1 MGWNVPEA
9 GVADQLQ
16 QHNRTLKSA
25 VAGLCVVLALCA
37 IAITATI
44 VYRFIVPPPAA
55 DLSPFGVSAL
65 PLPVGCIIDYVHAE
79 GDRLILQ
86 IGGTDECR
94 RVLVSDLRS
103 GALLGQY
110 QFPPE

>member
-1 MGWNVPEA
+1 MDWNVPEA

-16 QHNRTLKSA
+16 QRNRTLKAA

-37 IAITATI
+37 VAISGTI
-44 VYRFIVPPPAA
+44 VYRFINPPPAER
-55 DLSPFGVSAL
+55 LQPFGVSAL
-65 PLPVGCIIDYVHAE
+65 PLPVGCVIDYMQAE

-86 IGGTDECR
+86 IGGADECR